1 MLKELKLIEGKNV
14 YRNEKADFDT
24 I

>member
-1 MLKELKLIEGKNV
+1 MLKELRLIEGKNV